1 MFGEY
6 EDTIIRVASFF
17 VLTRFFSHTIIGYI
31 VSIYTPLFIAYHKLK
46 EFFPMKDRH
55 ARQVNL
61 GEESNHEA
69 LNTIRHNENKN
80 LVLAH
85 DVEEIG
91 DEP

>member
-1 MFGEY
+1 
-6 EDTIIRVASFF
+6 
-17 VLTRFFSHTIIGYI
+17 
-31 VSIYTPLFIAYHKLK
+31 
-46 EFFPMKDRH
+46 MKDRH

-91 DEP
+91 DEPQNNTSLSGRNEARKEHSGRKEKRKKFCFELTYYIIIVFR